1 MPRYYLH
8 ICNGTGFFED
18 SEGQV
23 LPNSGA
29 ARKKAIEALR
39 EIMAEELHAGDLNM
53 ASFIEIEDEQH
64 GLMTTVQFLDAV
76 ALKTQRAQRRS

>member
-8 ICNGTGFFED
+8 ICNGTGFVED

-23 LPNSGA
+23 LPNAEA

-39 EIMAEELHAGDLNM
+39 EIMAEELRAGDLNM

-64 GLMTTVQFLDAV
+64 GLITTVQFLDAV
-76 ALKTQRAQRRS
+76 AVKTDRAQRRS